1 MKPRTKL
8 AIVAAGYGLAFAA
21 ARAAGWAYN
30 VRVAQ
35 LPDDTSG
42 GMYAGGELLC
52 ELATFFAAALP
63 TTMLAL
69 WFARANRRFWQVVAG
84 LSLAFAAVGLFAVL
98 APPRWFH
105 RHPSMWLD
113 LFAIAQLLGVPLWTV
128 AFALFAAIAPTRT
141 SRRLLLAA
149 IGIEL
154 AIAACAAIHWFVPS
168 PPL

>member
-1 MKPRTKL
+1 L
-8 AIVAAGYGLAFAA
+8 
-21 ARAAGWAYN
+21 AGWAYN